1 MSRIPSSKT
10 DVKPA
15 VGAKTSTTSG
25 HDREVSEA
33 VRKVERSYRVR
44 RWSLAAADT
53 ISLLIGIAVASAFGS
68 VDSSNVIWL
77 LGAIPVWIFVAKLY
91 NLYDRDHRRIQHSTF
106 DEIPALLATAAI
118 TVVFIKAITVLFS
131 TSMLASSALI
141 TVGGVACIATLAL
154 RASVRRLYWQI
165 TPEERTVVVGS
176 GEKAAMVSRRLDQQ
190 LGRGIQLAGY
200 VADSPHELAEGS
212 SEIPAAAYFG
222 TTSQLTL
229 IARKHQI
236 TRIVIADDSLD
247 TRAIGRVIND
257 CRDEGLAVTL
267 VPANQQVLGP
277 DTELNRYADVPM
289 LDFHFSRPP
298 RSTMAIK
305 RVVDITVAAGAL
317 TLTLPLLI
325 VSAIAIKID
334 SKGPVFF
341 CQVRIGKNGRRF
353 TMYKLRTMVA
363 DAEARLDD
371 LIDLDNLDEPAF
383 KIPNDPRI
391 TRVGRY
397 LRRSSLDEI
406 PQFINVLSGK
416 MSLVGPRP
424 EEEAV
429 VALYDERQR
438 QRLSVKP
445 GLTGPMQ
452 VYGRGSLSFE
462 ERLALERDYLDNLT
476 VSGDIAILLRTPGA
490 VIKGDGAY

>member
-1 MSRIPSSKT
+1 
-10 DVKPA
+10 
-15 VGAKTSTTSG
+15 
-25 HDREVSEA
+25 
-33 VRKVERSYRVR
+33 VR

-131 TSMLASSALI
+131 TSMLPSSALI
-141 TVGGVACIATLAL
+141 TVGGVAFFSTLAL
-154 RASVRRLYWQI
+154 RASVRRLYRKI
-165 TPEERTVVVGS
+165 TPEERTIVVGS
-176 GEKAAMVSRRLDQQ
+176 GPKAVMVSRRLDQQ
-190 LGRGIQLAGY
+190 LGSGIKLAGY

-212 SEIPAAAYFG
+212 TEIPAAAYFG
-222 TTSQLTL
+222 STSQLTL

-247 TRAIGRVIND
+247 TRVIGQVISD
-257 CRDEGLAVTL
+257 CRDEGLSVTL

-277 DTELNRYADVPM
+277 ETELNRYADAPM

-317 TLTLPLLI
+317 TLALPLLI
-325 VSAIAIKID
+325 ISAIAIKID
-334 SKGPVFF
+334 SKGPIFF
-341 CQVRIGKNGRRF
+341 RQVRIGKNGRRF